1 MVATIMGRIYTMA
14 IAGNYQV
21 SPADSWCLDL
31 NGIVRDA
38 RRGSAFFLDG
48 GGHTILV
55 CSSGLAPKTF

>member
-1 MVATIMGRIYTMA
+1 MVGTIMGSIYTMA

-38 RRGSAFFLDG
+38 
-48 GGHTILV
+48 
-55 CSSGLAPKTF
+55 